1 MRALPANFIL
11 GAVLVS
17 IVVGIAALSLVWTPW
32 DPTALNIRNKFA
44 DPSAAHWLGT
54 DQLGRDVV
62 SQLMAAARNSMAVA
76 LIAVLAGGAIGV
88 SLGLLAS
95 ALGGWVEDIVMRLAD
110 LNIDKADLLLA
121 DLGFAFP
128 ALLFAIMLAAVF
140 GPSLTNAVMAIA
152 FINIPVFARVTRASA
167 NQIWTRDYVAAAQ
180 AAGMTRFA
188 ISRDHIL
195 PNIGAAVI
203 VQATIEFA
211 VAILAEAALSYL
223 GLGAQPPASS
233 WGRMLAEA
241 QTLMYL
247 APQLAIYPGLC
258 IVVAVLGFGLL
269 GDGLRDITDPRL
281 SRARAA

>member
-1 MRALPANFIL
+1 MNRRLPTNLVI
-11 GAVLVS
+11 GAVLVAL
-17 IVVGIAALSLVWTPW
+17 VVGVAALSLVWTPH
-32 DPTALNIRNKFA
+32 DPTLMNIRGKFA
-44 DPSAAHWLGT
+44 DPSETHWLGT

-62 SQLMAAARNSMAVA
+62 SQLMAAARNSMTVA
-76 LIAVLAGGAIGV
+76 LVAVLLGGSIGV
-88 SLGLLAS
+88 ALGLFAS
-95 ALGGWVEDIVMRLAD
+95 AVGGWVEDGVMR
-110 LNIDKADLLLA
+110 LA

-140 GPSLTNAVMAIA
+140 GPSLSNAVLAIA
-152 FINIPVFARVTRASA
+152 FINIPIFARVTRGSA
-167 NQIWTRDYVAAAQ
+167 NQIWTFDYVSASR
-180 AAGMTRFA
+180 AAGMNKFV

-195 PNIGAAVI
+195 PNIAAAII

-233 WGRMLAEA
+233 WGRMLSEA

-258 IVVAVLGFGLL
+258 IITAVLGFGLL
-269 GDGLRDITDPRL
+269 GDGLRDISDPRL
-281 SRARAA
+281 SRQR

>member
-1 MRALPANFIL
+1 MKRLPAYFLL
-11 GAVLVS
+11 GAVLVGF
-17 IVVGIAALSLVWTPW
+17 VVGVAALSLIWTPH
-32 DPTALNIRNKFA
+32 DPQTMSISTKFA
-44 DPSAAHWLGT
+44 PPSAGHWLGT

-62 SQLMAAARNSMAVA
+62 AQLMAAARNSMTVA
-76 LIAVLAGGAIGV
+76 LVAVLLGGSIGV
-88 SLGLLAS
+88 ALGLLAS
-95 ALGGWVEDIVMRLAD
+95 ALGGWVEDGVMR
-110 LNIDKADLLLA
+110 LA

-140 GPSLTNAVMAIA
+140 GPSLTNAVLAIS
-152 FINIPVFARVTRASA
+152 FINIPIFARVTRASA
-167 NQIWTRDYVAAAQ
+167 NQIWTRDYVAAAR
-180 AAGMTRFA
+180 AAGRGRFA
-188 ISRDHIL
+188 ISRDHVL
-195 PNIGAAVI
+195 PNIAAAII

-233 WGRMLAEA
+233 WGRMLSEA

-281 SRARAA
+281 VRAR

>member
-1 MRALPANFIL
+1 MTRVPANIVI
-11 GAVLVS
+11 GAVLVAL
-17 IVVGIAALSLVWTPW
+17 VLGAALLSLVWTPH
-32 DPTALNIRNKFA
+32 DFARMNIGAKFQPPDA
-44 DPSAAHWLGT
+44 VHWLGT

-76 LIAVLAGGAIGV
+76 LVAVLVGGGIGTA
-88 SLGLLAS
+88 LGLLA
-95 ALGGWVEDIVMRLAD
+95 AARGGWVEDLVMR
-110 LNIDKADLLLA
+110 LA

-140 GPSLTNAVMAIA
+140 GPSLGNAIMAIA
-152 FINIPVFARVTRASA
+152 FINIPVFARVARGAA
-167 NQIWTRDYVAAAQ
+167 NQIWSREYVLAAR
-180 AAGMTRFA
+180 AAGFGRFA
-188 ISRDHIL
+188 ISRDHVL
-195 PNIGAAVI
+195 PNIAAPVI

-223 GLGAQPPASS
+223 GLGAQPPSPS
-233 WGRMLAEA
+233 WGRMLSEA
-241 QTLMYL
+241 QTLIYL

-281 SRARAA
+281 ARAR

>member
-1 MRALPANFIL
+1 MTRRRLPFNLMI
-11 GAVLVS
+11 GAVLVAL
-17 IVVGIAALSLVWTPW
+17 VLGVAALSLVWTPHEA
-32 DPTALNIRNKFA
+32 TLMNIRGKFGPL
-44 DPSAAHWLGT
+44 DGTHWLGT

-62 SQLMAAARNSMAVA
+62 SQLMAGARNSMAVA
-76 LIAVLAGGAIGV
+76 LFAVLLGGSIGV
-88 SLGLLAS
+88 ALGLLAS
-95 ALGGWVEDIVMRLAD
+95 AIGGWVEDLVMR
-110 LNIDKADLLLA
+110 LA

-140 GPSLTNAVMAIA
+140 GPSLSNAVLAIA
-152 FINIPVFARVTRASA
+152 FINIPVFARVARASA
-167 NQIWTRDYVAAAQ
+167 NQVWTLDYVSAAR

-188 ISRDHIL
+188 ITRDHIL
-195 PNIGAAVI
+195 PNIAAAII

-223 GLGAQPPASS
+223 GLGAQPPAAS

-258 IVVAVLGFGLL
+258 IMTAVLGFGLL
-269 GDGLRDITDPRL
+269 GDGLRDVTDPRL
-281 SRARAA
+281 SRARA

>member
-110 LNIDKADLLLA
+110 L
-121 DLGFAFP
+121 GFAFP

-180 AAGMTRFA
+180 AAGLSRFA

>member
-44 DPSAAHWLGT
+44 DPSDAHWLGT

-95 ALGGWVEDIVMRLAD
+95 ALGGWVEDIVMR
-110 LNIDKADLLLA
+110 LA

-180 AAGMTRFA
+180 AAGLSRFA

>member
-1 MRALPANFIL
+1 MSRLPANLLL
-11 GAVLVS
+11 GAILVAF
-17 IVVGIAALSLVWTPW
+17 VVGIAALSLIWTPH
-32 DPTALNIRNKFA
+32 DPTLMNIRGKFA
-44 DPSAAHWLGT
+44 DPSATYWLGT

-62 SQLMAAARNSMAVA
+62 SQLMAAARNSMTVA
-76 LIAVLAGGAIGV
+76 LVAVLIGGSIGV

-95 ALGGWVEDIVMRLAD
+95 AIGGWVEDAVMR
-110 LNIDKADLLLA
+110 LA

-140 GPSLTNAVMAIA
+140 GPSLTNAVLAIA
-152 FINIPVFARVTRASA
+152 FINIPIFARVARASA
-167 NQIWTRDYVAAAQ
+167 NQVWTRDFVSAAR
-180 AAGMTRFA
+180 AAGMSRFA

-195 PNIGAAVI
+195 PNILAPVI

-233 WGRMLAEA
+233 WGRMLSEA

-247 APQLAIYPGLC
+247 APELAIYPGLC
-258 IVVAVLGFGLL
+258 IVIAVLGFGLL
-269 GDGLRDITDPRL
+269 GDGLRDVTDPRL
-281 SRARAA
+281 VRER